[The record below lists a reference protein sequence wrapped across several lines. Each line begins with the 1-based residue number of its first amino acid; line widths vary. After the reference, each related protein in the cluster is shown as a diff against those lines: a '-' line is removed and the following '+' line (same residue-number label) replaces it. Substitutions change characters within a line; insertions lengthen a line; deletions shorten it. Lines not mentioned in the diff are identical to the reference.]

1 MWAGPF
7 TTAFLGQAQVEQPMT
22 ANIFYTA
29 YLDKAVYAPGEVA
42 TLLVTGRDASGNLVP
57 NGTQLAASQASIS
70 TSMFPNKYLSIPKST
85 DSSQNGRWTYRFII
99 DSSPGTY
106 SGTFKI
112 GNMTEQKIPY
122 VVRYGG

>member
-1 MWAGPF
+1 
-7 TTAFLGQAQVEQPMT
+7 LGQAQVEQPLT

-42 TLLVTGRDASGNLVP
+42 TLLVTGRDSSGNLVP
-57 NGTQLAASQASIS
+57 DGTPLATSQESIS
-70 TSMFPNKYLSIPKST
+70 TSIFPNNYLARPKST
-85 DSSQNGRWTYRFII
+85 DTSRNGRWTYRFII
-99 DSSPGTY
+99 ESAPGTY